1 MGIRLSATRANAN
14 KSPCSR
20 VVWRKQCGSCC
31 PINLIMF
38 LLPEEPGRL
47 PERATRAAQYVA
59 IEHSCSA
66 ATNLQLPFLLLFN
79 LRFSSNFQSQM
90 PSLTDSSAGGM
101 SINGRTLRLF
111 RKSDLSQRE
120 VVWKLDNKKKAL
132 ATLPIPL
139 LCCTV
144 KQYLTILS

>member
-1 MGIRLSATRANAN
+1 MGIRLSATRANTN

-47 PERATRAAQYVA
+47 PERATGGAQYVA
-59 IEHSCSA
+59 IEHPCSA

-90 PSLTDSSAGGM
+90 PLLKDSSAGVM
-101 SINGRTLRLF
+101 SVSGRTLRLF
-111 RKSDLSQRE
+111 QKSDFNQCVARSGLKTWQQ
-120 VVWKLDNKKKAL
+120 KKKL
-132 ATLPIPL
+132 WQLYQYH
-139 LCCTV
+139 CCAV
-144 KQYLTILS
+144 Q